1 MKRFF
6 AVILSLSAFVS
17 HGAAESNSRQVSVSS
32 KLETIRDDAKRERT
46 ETAGYRL
53 AIDLRAAAAVSGEL
67 KVVTVFFA
75 KKLPGDGTVERTSS
89 RTVQLN
95 ADHQASLTSATEKFT
110 NTQEYQVKVETKKKS
125 GNNNKKKQPVR
136 YKTIPAAGE
145 KYSGWAVRIYKGG
158 NLVGEEA
165 SASHHLLD
173 Q

>member
-6 AVILSLSAFVS
+6 AVILLLSAFVS

-53 AIDLRAAAAVSGEL
+53 AIDLRAAAALSGEL

-75 KKLPGDGTVERTSS
+75 KKLPSDGTVERTSS

-125 GNNNKKKQPVR
+125 GNNKKKQPVR

-165 SASHHLLD
+165 SASHLLLD

>member
-6 AVILSLSAFVS
+6 AVILSLCAFVS
-17 HGAAESNSRQVSVSS
+17 HGAAEGNSRQVSVSA
-32 KLETIRDDAKRERT
+32 KLEAIRDDAKRERT

-53 AIDLRAAAAVSGEL
+53 AIDLRGSAAVTGEL
-67 KVVTVFFA
+67 KAVTVFFA

-89 RTVQLN
+89 RTVHLDP
-95 ADHQASLTSATEKFT
+95 DHQASFTSGTEKFT

-125 GNNNKKKQPVR
+125 GNNKKKQPVR

-158 NLVGEEA
+158 DLIGEEA
-165 SASHHLLD
+165 SASHLLLD